1 MGEISP
7 DEFKHF
13 IGPDIR
19 LEPVTLHKSDN
30 VKSLLEYYMGKTPW
44 SVRVSSST
52 TSSLRRTPPKA
63 ISKPLFFIH
72 TSHSAMKIAIFPG
85 SFDPFTVGHASIV
98 ERGLPMFDRIVI
110 GVGVNDSKRSL
121 FSTDERVEAISR
133 IYADEPRIKVVAYND
148 LTVDLVRREGAQ
160 FILRGLRS
168 VKDFEYERDI
178 AAMNHRLSGVE
189 TVMLFTESH
198 IADIS
203 SSVVRELIAY
213 GKDVSD
219 FLPRRHSPRSTNE

>member
-1 MGEISP
+1 
-7 DEFKHF
+7 
-13 IGPDIR
+13 
-19 LEPVTLHKSDN
+19 
-30 VKSLLEYYMGKTPW
+30 
-44 SVRVSSST
+44 
-52 TSSLRRTPPKA
+52 
-63 ISKPLFFIH
+63 
-72 TSHSAMKIAIFPG
+72 MKVAIFPG

-121 FSTDERVEAISR
+121 LTPEERVEAIR
-133 IYADEPRIKVVAYND
+133 KLYEEEPRIKVVSYND

-178 AAMNHRLSGVE
+178 AAMNNRLSGVE
-189 TVMLFTESH
+189 TVLLFTEPHNSN
-198 IADIS
+198 IS

-213 GKDVSD
+213 GKNVSE
-219 FLPRRHSPRSTNE
+219 FLPKKKG